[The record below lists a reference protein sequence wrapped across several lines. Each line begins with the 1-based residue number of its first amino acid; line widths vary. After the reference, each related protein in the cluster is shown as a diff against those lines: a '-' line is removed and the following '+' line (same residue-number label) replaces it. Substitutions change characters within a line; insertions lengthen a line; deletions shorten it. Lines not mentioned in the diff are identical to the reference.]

1 MTTSHAISSATP
13 APPSGG
19 SSAARPPLSGQSSPP
34 PPRWASRWAWAPAA
48 VLVTLIGAQVSV
60 LAAVLDDPT
69 FSTEPDY
76 YRKAVDWDAHMART
90 RESAALGW
98 TVRARVEPA
107 ASDRGGEPSLS
118 VVLSDQRGE
127 PVAGARMQA
136 LAIFNARA
144 ARPLALALAEVAPG
158 RYRAALGSYHAG
170 LWELRLTAERAAERY
185 ETRLRLDLAAE
196 AR

>member
-13 APPSGG
+13 AAPSSG
-19 SSAARPPLSGQSSPP
+19 SSPARPPLPGQGSPRP
-34 PPRWASRWAWAPAA
+34 QRWASRWAWAPAA

-90 RESAALGW
+90 RESEALGW
-98 TVRARVEPA
+98 TVRARVEPV
-107 ASDRGGEPSLS
+107 ASGRGRELS
-118 VVLSDQRGE
+118 VVLSDRRGE

-144 ARPLALALAEVAPG
+144 ARPLTLALAEVTPG
-158 RYRAALGSYHAG
+158 RYRAELGSYHAG
-170 LWELRLTAERAAERY
+170 LWELRLTAERAAEHY
-185 ETRLRLDLAAE
+185 ETRLRIDLAAE